1 MAEKRSPL
9 QRRVAPSVTASLE
22 YPDGKIDFR
31 LAFNNNALA
40 RIEESTGLNLL
51 ANPYALWGKVSKSR
65 LGVIFW
71 AGLLQDRPE
80 LASDEGLLV
89 VRSYLDSQE
98 NELRAFNAVWEAYLL
113 YLPKEQAEELSALRA
128 KAENESTEKKD
139 GAEPQPAEK
148 KTEQPESP
156 QTGSSSGPSADSISG
171 SALAN
176 SAS

>member
-9 QRRVAPSVTASLE
+9 QRRIAPSITASLE
-22 YPDGKIDFR
+22 YPDGKMDFR

-51 ANPYALWGKVSKSR
+51 AAPYALWDKLGKSR

-71 AGLLQDRPE
+71 AALLQDRPE

-89 VRSYLDSQE
+89 ARSYLDGPE
-98 NELRAFNAVWEAYLL
+98 NDMRAFNAVWEAYVL
-113 YLPKEQAEELSALRA
+113 YLPKDQAEALRA
-128 KAENESTEKKD
+128 ARVNWEKDRDEEKD
-139 GAEPQPAEK
+139 AAEPLPEEK
-148 KTEQPESP
+148 KTDLPQSP
-156 QTGSSSGPSADSISG
+156 QTGSSSGPSPDSISD
-171 SALAN
+171 SAKAN